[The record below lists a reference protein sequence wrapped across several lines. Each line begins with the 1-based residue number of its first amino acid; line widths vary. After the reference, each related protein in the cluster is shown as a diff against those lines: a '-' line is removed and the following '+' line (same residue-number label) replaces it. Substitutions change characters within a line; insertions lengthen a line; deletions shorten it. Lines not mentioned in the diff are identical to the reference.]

1 MSCEK
6 FFVLIRDSC
15 EPPPRPRNRHQSRQN
30 HIEPPRTTIH
40 LHEPTTTTTTATT
53 NDNNNNSL
61 RTHQHA
67 QTNARV
73 GLLFQEPSSFSSK
86 TLKTAW
92 ILSSWRWWCS
102 GPALPFRNS
111 QGQRFPFN
119 LNLYLELPL
128 RDSSEP
134 LQSSEIPQTSSIIS
148 WVGSGG
154 RFLADSLHHKTM
166 SHRKWKKP
174 DILVLKCYATVMSS
188 FYLLQ
193 VASSSTTP
201 WSLVPR
207 KGQSQRLRCYCRR
220 GRTGRRPRAS
230 PHPWARRPDTTWTS
244 DHYQLGISADER
256 FRTRHTHTHRQT
268 LARIHSIALWSISS
282 CAYAPRNLSRVSLV
296 VCLSSGLRLA
306 LSSTCPSPCFHT
318 TQCNHRTTVLSKEHT
333 QHPRQQHVLVC
344 HAA

>member
-6 FFVLIRDSC
+6 LFVLIRDSC

-40 LHEPTTTTTTATT
+40 LHEPTTTTTTTT

-166 SHRKWKKP
+166 SHKKWKKP
-174 DILVLKCYATVMSS
+174 DILVLKCYAAVMSS

-256 FRTRHTHTHRQT
+256 FRTRHTHTDK
-268 LARIHSIALWSISS
+268 HSR
-282 CAYAPRNLSRVSLV
+282 AYTA
-296 VCLSSGLRLA
+296 
-306 LSSTCPSPCFHT
+306 
-318 TQCNHRTTVLSKEHT
+318 
-333 QHPRQQHVLVC
+333 
-344 HAA
+344 